1 MGSPARGNQGEN
13 RETLNGFEAPSS
25 PFING
30 DVCVRTE
37 QEEQRIYFIAPVA
50 GPSPSRGR
58 NRHLIAKPLRH
69 RIKGGGYYNIEL
81 GSRIITYKAISH

>member
-13 RETLNGFEAPSS
+13 RETLNGFEAPFS

-50 GPSPSRGR
+50 GPSPNRGR
-58 NRHLIAKPLRH
+58 NRHLIAKPLR
-69 RIKGGGYYNIEL
+69 E
-81 GSRIITYKAISH
+81 ITIAPPHQGEGITMLN

>member
-30 DVCVRTE
+30 DVCVYVQSKKNSEYISFLPSRDLAQTE
-37 QEEQRIYFIAPVA
+37 VETVIPLLNHCAPV
-50 GPSPSRGR
+50 SRG
-58 NRHLIAKPLRH
+58 
-69 RIKGGGYYNIEL
+69 GG
-81 GSRIITYKAISH
+81 IIILN